1 MKEVGMQIKNRQ
13 QLLTILA
20 IAAIALFAANQ
31 LVLSPLQK
39 VWNGRATRISD
50 LRKNINRA
58 NMLIQREQLPGQSIG
73 RRWQQMTNNALPN
86 NTSAAEQRVFKAID
100 LWAQDSGVAITAI
113 TPQWKH
119 DSDDYMTFECRVD
132 AAGDLGKLSRFLY
145 SVERDPTALK
155 LELVELGARDKE
167 GQQLSL
173 GLQLSGLVLTAQK
186 Q

>member
-1 MKEVGMQIKNRQ
+1 MQIKNRQ
-13 QLLTILA
+13 QVLVIVA
-20 IAAIALFAANQ
+20 IVVVALFAGDR
-31 LVLSPLQK
+31 LLISPLLK
-39 VWNGRATRISD
+39 GWSGRATHLAE
-50 LRKNINRA
+50 LRKQIA
-58 NMLIQREQLPGQSIG
+58 QGNMLLQREQNIRS
-73 RRWQQMTNNALPN
+73 RWEYMTRNALPN
-86 NTSAAEQRVFKAID
+86 NTSAAEQQVFKAID
-100 LWAQDSGVAITAI
+100 SWAQNSGVAIAAI

-173 GLQLSGLVLTAQK
+173 GLQLSGLVLIPQK